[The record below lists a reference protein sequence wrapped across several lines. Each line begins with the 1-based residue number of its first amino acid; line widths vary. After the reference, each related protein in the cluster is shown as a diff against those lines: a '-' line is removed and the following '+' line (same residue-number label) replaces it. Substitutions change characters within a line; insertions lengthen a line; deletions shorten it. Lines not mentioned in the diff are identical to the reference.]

1 MFENILL
8 AAALVLF
15 LEGALYTLFPDAMK
29 RMMLSVIETPS
40 STLRIVGLISS
51 VLGVIGVWLVK
62 SF

>member
-1 MFENILL
+1 VFENILL